1 MYLKTRPFPFLNF
14 CNFFCAWCCYSRGEI
29 AGERGGGGEHGQAAL
44 LAFGCFEICSFNPG
58 SDVKTAAFTLQQNM
72 DDEFEDFS
80 VSSPFEAL
88 VGDIQEVRAIR
99 LQLPLGSS
107 MTIHTIRCR
116 RFANGRCIQNP
127 APTI

>member
-1 MYLKTRPFPFLNF
+1 MGR
-14 CNFFCAWCCYSRGEI
+14 
-29 AGERGGGGEHGQAAL
+29 QL
-44 LAFGCFEICSFNPG
+44 LAFGCFEICSFSPG
-58 SDVKTAAFTLQQNM
+58 SDVETAAFTLQKNM
-72 DDEFEDFS
+72 EDEFEDFS

-99 LQLPLGSS
+99 LQLPLGSN